1 MEEAKRPNFS
11 VVHMGINCGSEEN
24 ARSAAQLFAGLFGF
38 DYQEG
43 RSSILAGN
51 STMEL
56 MKSVGRGTH
65 GHIAIGTDDVDAAE
79 AYLRE
84 KGCDFVEESRTTK
97 DGHTLAL
104 YFRGEVA
111 GFALHLVRNS

>member
-24 ARSAAQLFAGLFGF
+24 ARTAAQLF
-38 DYQEG
+38 
-43 RSSILAGN
+43 AGN

-56 MKSVGRGTH
+56 MKSAGRGTH

>member
-1 MEEAKRPNFS
+1 MEEVKRPNFS

-24 ARSAAQLFAGLFGF
+24 ARSAAQLFAELFGF

-43 RSSILAGN
+43 RSSIFTGN

-56 MKSVGRGTH
+56 MKGTGRGSH

-79 AYLRE
+79 VYLRE
-84 KGCDFVEESRTTK
+84 KGCAFVEASRTTEE
-97 DGHTLAL
+97 GHTIAL
-104 YFRGEVA
+104 YFRDEVA